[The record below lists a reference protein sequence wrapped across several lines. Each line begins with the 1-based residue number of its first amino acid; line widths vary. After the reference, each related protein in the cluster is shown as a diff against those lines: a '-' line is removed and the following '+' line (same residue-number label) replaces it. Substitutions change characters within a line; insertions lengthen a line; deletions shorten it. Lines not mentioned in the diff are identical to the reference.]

1 MSLFTDVHYNNN
13 LFYTDKNGQ
22 CLKPQCY
29 ATTDVKSIERILRKK
44 QIIVQNWK
52 IESRDIILLLVQTS
66 FLFIYGTKFLPN
78 LVGFKF
84 CNYCLMT
91 IKIRI

>member
-1 MSLFTDVHYNNN
+1 MSWFTDVHYNNN

-66 FLFIYGTKFLPN
+66 FFIYLWDKVSAKPSRF
-78 LVGFKF
+78 
-84 CNYCLMT
+84 
-91 IKIRI
+91 